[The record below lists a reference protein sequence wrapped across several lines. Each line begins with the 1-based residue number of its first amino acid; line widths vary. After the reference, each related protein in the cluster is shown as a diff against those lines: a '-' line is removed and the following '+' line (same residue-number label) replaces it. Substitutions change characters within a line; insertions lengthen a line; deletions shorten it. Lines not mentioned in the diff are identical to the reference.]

1 MLRIDKLQFDLIV
14 NGDESRMELMNL
26 KTQAAALRK
35 EMQGIKDQT
44 LLGQKK
50 EELNQLELKMEDIRA
65 SIGLTGLTMKEL
77 QERVNTLKPI
87 LARLV
92 PGTAEFTAYQQELN
106 EVSARMKEL
115 KGTAQSLNDSSGSGG
130 GMIEK
135 ILGVAGGMGL
145 FELAKTG
152 LNYVMQAVG
161 QVKEVIDSTETSS
174 DRWRQ
179 TVTGLTWAWDTFKKS
194 LATGDFSNLIKRME
208 QAIAKG
214 REYASVLDQ
223 IEKRTQ
229 SYTVYESQ
237 ERVKLEELKIA
248 ERDLSNSKE
257 QRIQAG
263 IDALKIEQ
271 DLMNRKISI
280 DKQSAANEMSH
291 AQVVTGLGEATIKN
305 YVMQFE
311 SNQKLI
317 TQSEEYLEAKRKL
330 QSVESSPVANNAAV
344 DQGRLQQIQELNKII
359 NETPQTVKIY
369 STVVSAM
376 GKLSDEEREKM
387 ISSWSQLGKTEQD
400 YTAESS
406 RIKIT
411 KSRLDKGIIDD
422 GIKEDQKGSKE
433 GEDLAKKHSEYL
445 IKIQQDLESTMV
457 ALLKNQKDRELKQLE
472 LDYNEKLSKVKGNS
486 EEEVKLRSAY
496 KELYEQQITE
506 ITTKYNDQDL
516 AKAIKEEK
524 EKWDIILKSDQ
535 DGSYQLYQDKVKMLD
550 ALEAL
555 ELQKTDLTEKEKQAI
570 KAKYAGLKDET
581 DTKFQDSA
589 TTFTPNNIPWD
600 GKKDMAQRADMSGI
614 SKTDYSGQLKAIE
627 EERDKELQ
635 IAGDSAEAQKAIWN
649 DYHDAVQQVY
659 LDIANAA
666 ISAFSQIVSA
676 LSGVNSAMSE
686 YENAN
691 LKKDQDAND
700 QKKNNLKKQLDS
712 KVISQK
718 QYDDGV
724 AKLDDEMNQRKK
736 ALSVEQ
742 AKRNKELAIANAIIN
757 VAVAIT
763 SALSAGP
770 IIGII
775 LAALVG
781 ILGAVEIAYI
791 ASTPIPEGAKGR
803 YGPLLRTRQAAS
815 GKFNV
820 IGQDDGKLY
829 QDVPFQPS
837 FNGIPGKPML
847 VNETGNEIVIDPYT
861 TRNLL
866 LNYPEIINGINSA
879 RVPQRA
885 KGQYD
890 IYPADAAARP
900 LPSPQPVAVLDE
912 ESIQVMNRF
921 IEAITNPKPVKAYT
935 LWNDQQE
942 TNLKIVKG
950 DDDVSRY

>member
-1 MLRIDKLQFDLIV
+1 MLKIDKLQFDLVV

-106 EVSARMKEL
+106 EVSARMNEL
-115 KGTAQSLNDSSGSGG
+115 KGKAQSLNDSSGSGG

-161 QVKEVIDSTETSS
+161 QVKSVIDSTESSS

-179 TVTGLTWAWDTFKKS
+179 TVTGLTWAWDVFKKS
-194 LATGDFSNLIKRME
+194 LATGDFSNLIKRMDE
-208 QAIAKG
+208 AITKG
-214 REYASVLDQ
+214 REYASVLEL

-229 SYTVYESQ
+229 SYSVYESQ

-317 TQSEEYLEAKRKL
+317 TQSEEYLEAQRRLIAL
-330 QSVESSPVANNAAV
+330 QTQPASYGVSGKSHFEAVE
-344 DQGRLQQIQELNKII
+344 QLNKVIDQ
-359 NETPQTVKIY
+359 TPQNVKVY

-411 KSRLDKGIIDD
+411 KSRLEKGIIDD

-457 ALLKNQKDRELKQLE
+457 ALQKNQKERELKQLE
-472 LDYNEKLSKVKGNS
+472 LDYNEKMSKVKGNS
-486 EEEVKLRSAY
+486 DDEIKLRAAY
-496 KELYEQQITE
+496 KELYEQQTTE

-516 AKAIKEEK
+516 AKTINQEK
-524 EKWDIILKSDQ
+524 EKWDLILKSDQ
-535 DGSYQLYQDKVKMLD
+535 DGSYQLYQDKVRMLD

-555 ELQKTDLTEKEKQAI
+555 ELQKTDLTEKEKAAI

-691 LKKDQDAND
+691 LKKDEDAND

-718 QYDDGV
+718 QYDDAV
-724 AKLDDEMNQRKK
+724 AMLDDEMNQRKK
-736 ALSVEQ
+736 ALTVEQ

-757 VAVAIT
+757 VAVAVT

-775 LAALVG
+775 LAVLVAA
-781 ILGAVEIAYI
+781 LGAIEIAYI

-803 YGPLLRTRQAAS
+803 YGPLLKTRQAAS

-837 FNGIPGKPML
+837 FTGIPGKPML

-861 TRNLL
+861 TKNLIM
-866 LNYPEIINGINSA
+866 NYPEIINGINMA
-879 RVPQRA
+879 RVPQRS

-890 IYPADAAARP
+890 MDPSAAATRP

-942 TNLKIVKG
+942 TNLKIIKG
-950 DDDVSRY
+950 DNDVSK

>member
-1 MLRIDKLQFDLIV
+1 MLKIDKLQMDIII
-14 NGDESRMELMNL
+14 NGDESRTELMNL

-50 EELNQLELKMEDIRA
+50 EELATLEGKMEDIRQT
-65 SIGLTGLTMKEL
+65 IGLTGLTMKEL
-77 QERVNTLKPI
+77 QERANTLKPI
-87 LARLV
+87 LSRLA
-92 PGTAEFTAYQQELN
+92 PGTAEFAAYQQELS
-106 EVSARMKEL
+106 EVTARMSEL
-115 KGTAQSLNDSSGSGG
+115 KGKAQSLKESSSTGG
-130 GMIEK
+130 GLIEN

-145 FELAKTG
+145 FELARKG
-152 LNYVMQAVG
+152 LDLLMQGIG
-161 QVKEVIDSTETSS
+161 QVKSVIDSTDTTS

-194 LATGDFSNLIKRME
+194 IATGDFSNLIKRME
-208 QAIAKG
+208 EAITKG
-214 REYASVLDQ
+214 REYAAVLDQ

-229 SYTVYESQ
+229 NYTVYESQ

-248 ERDLSNSKE
+248 EKDLSNTKE

-280 DKQSAANEMSH
+280 DKESFANEMSH
-291 AQVVTGLGEATIKN
+291 AQVVTGLGEATIRN
-305 YVMQFE
+305 YVMQSE
-311 SNQKLI
+311 KNLKLI
-317 TQSEEYLEAKRKL
+317 AQSEEYLEVQRKL
-330 QSVESSPVANNAAV
+330 HAIESAPVSNNGAV
-344 DQGRLQQIQELNKII
+344 DQGRLQSIQALNKII
-359 NETPQTVKIY
+359 SETPQNVKIY
-369 STVVSAM
+369 STVVAAM

-387 ISSWSQLGKTEQD
+387 ISSWAQLGKTEQD
-400 YTAESS
+400 FTSESS

-411 KSRLDKGIIDD
+411 KSRLEKGIIDD
-422 GIKEDQKGSKE
+422 GIKEDLKGNKQ
-433 GEDLAKKHSEYL
+433 GEDLAKKHAEYL

-457 ALLKNQKDRELKQLE
+457 ALQKNQKDRELKQLE
-472 LDYNEKLSKVKGNS
+472 LDYNEKNSKIKGNS
-486 EEEVKLRSAY
+486 DDEIKLRAAY
-496 KELYEQQITE
+496 KELYEQQTTE
-506 ITTKYNDQDL
+506 ITNKYNDQEL
-516 AKAIKEEK
+516 AKTINQEK
-524 EKWDIILKSDQ
+524 EKWDLVLKSDQ
-535 DGSYQLYQDKVKMLD
+535 DGSFQLYQDKVKMLD

-570 KAKYAGLKDET
+570 KAKYAGLRTET
-581 DTKFQDSA
+581 DTKFQDEHTS
-589 TTFTPNNIPWD
+589 FSPEVNLPWD
-600 GKKDMAQRADMSGI
+600 GKKDMAQRSDMSGV

-649 DYHDAVQQVY
+649 DYHDAVAKVY

-676 LSGVNSAMSE
+676 LSGVNSAMTE

-691 LKKDQDAND
+691 LKKDQTAND
-700 QKKNNLKKQLDS
+700 QKKENLKKQLDS
-712 KVISQK
+712 KIISQK

-724 AKLDDEMNQRKK
+724 AKLDEEMNQKKK
-736 ALSVEQ
+736 ALAVEQ
-742 AKRNKELAIANAIIN
+742 GKRNKALSIAQAIIN
-757 VAVAIT
+757 VAQAVTA
-763 SALSAGP
+763 ALAAGP

-781 ILGAVEIAYI
+781 VLGAVEIAYI

-803 YGPLLRTRQAAS
+803 WGPLLKTRQAAT

-829 QDVPFQPS
+829 KDVPFQSS
-837 FNGIPGKPML
+837 FTGIPGRPML
-847 VNETGNEIVIDPYT
+847 VNETGNEIVIDPFT
-861 TRNLL
+861 TRNLVM
-866 LNYPEIINGINSA
+866 NYPEIINGINSA

-890 IYPADAAARP
+890 TFPAAANSF
-900 LPSPQPVAVLDE
+900 PSAQPISLLDE
-912 ESIQVMNRF
+912 KSIQVMNKF

-942 TNLKIVKG
+942 TDLKIIRG
-950 DDDVSRY
+950 DNDVSKS

>member
-1 MLRIDKLQFDLIV
+1 
-14 NGDESRMELMNL
+14 
-26 KTQAAALRK
+26 
-35 EMQGIKDQT
+35 
-44 LLGQKK
+44 
-50 EELNQLELKMEDIRA
+50 MEDIRQ

-77 QERVNTLKPI
+77 QERANTLKPI
-87 LARLV
+87 LSRLA
-92 PGTAEFTAYQQELN
+92 PDTAEFAAYQQELT
-106 EVSARMKEL
+106 EVTARMSEL
-115 KGTAQSLNDSSGSGG
+115 KGKAQNLKDSSSTGG
-130 GMIEK
+130 GLIEN

-145 FELAKTG
+145 FELARKG
-152 LNYVMQAVG
+152 LDLFMQGIG
-161 QVKEVIDSTETSS
+161 QVKSVIDSTDTTS

-208 QAIAKG
+208 EAITKG
-214 REYASVLDQ
+214 REYAAVLDQ

-248 ERDLSNSKE
+248 ERDLSNTKE

-263 IDALKIEQ
+263 IEALKIEQ

-291 AQVVTGLGEATIKN
+291 AQVITGLGEATIKN

-311 SNQKLI
+311 NNKQLI
-317 TQSEEYLEAKRKL
+317 AQSEVYLNAKRKL
-330 QSVESSPVANNAAV
+330 QTIESAPVSNNGAV
-344 DQGRLQQIQELNKII
+344 DQGRLQAIQALNKII
-359 NETPQTVKIY
+359 GETPQSVKIY
-369 STVVSAM
+369 STVVASI

-387 ISSWSQLGKTEQD
+387 TSSWAQLGKTEQD

-422 GIKEDQKGSKE
+422 GIKEDLKGNKQ
-433 GEDLAKKHSEYL
+433 GEDLAKQHAEYL
-445 IKIQQDLESTMV
+445 TKIQQDLESTMV
-457 ALLKNQKDRELKQLE
+457 ALQKNQKDRELKQLE
-472 LDYNEKLSKVKGNS
+472 LDYNEKMSKVKGNS
-486 EEEVKLRSAY
+486 DDEIKLRAAY
-496 KELYEQQITE
+496 KELYEQQTTE
-506 ITTKYNDQDL
+506 ITNKYNDQDL
-516 AKAIKEEK
+516 AKTINQEK
-524 EKWDIILKSDQ
+524 EKWDLVLKSDQ
-535 DGSYQLYQDKVKMLD
+535 DGSFQLYQDKVKMLD

-581 DTKFQDSA
+581 DTKFQDST

-600 GKKDMAQRADMSGI
+600 GKKDMTQRSDISGV

-635 IAGDSAEAQKAIWN
+635 IAGDSAEAQGKIWS
-649 DYHDAVQQVY
+649 DYHDAVEKVY
-659 LDIANAA
+659 LDIANSA

-676 LSGVNSAMSE
+676 LSGVNSAMTE

-700 QKKNNLKKQLDS
+700 KKKNNLKNQLDS

-718 QYDDGV
+718 QYDAGV
-724 AKLDDEMNQRKK
+724 AKLDEEMDQKKK
-736 ALSVEQ
+736 ALAVEQ
-742 AKRNKELAIANAIIN
+742 GKRSKALSIAQAIIN
-757 VAVAIT
+757 VAQAVTA
-763 SALSAGP
+763 ALAAGP

-781 ILGAVEIAYI
+781 VLGAVEIAYI

-803 YGPLLRTRQAAS
+803 YGPLLKTRQAAT

-829 QDVPFQPS
+829 KDVPFQSS
-837 FNGIPGKPML
+837 FTGIPGKPML
-847 VNETGNEIVIDPYT
+847 VNETGNEIVIDPFT
-861 TRNLL
+861 TKNLVM
-866 LNYPEIINGINSA
+866 NYPEIINGINSA

-890 IYPADAAARP
+890 TYPAAAAAHP
-900 LPSPQPVAVLDE
+900 LPSIQPVAVLND

-942 TNLKIVKG
+942 TDLKIIKG
-950 DDDVSRY
+950 DNDVSKY